1 MSEIANDV
9 KFSTVEIV
17 SNLGLNFSSNDT
29 RIKHTGTGELT
40 MSSTTGDLTF
50 SAGGSSSNTM
60 TINAVS
66 GGIDI
71 NAGGRIAIDTT
82 DTDGGIHIGT
92 STSGV
97 PIVIGTSTSSATV
110 AGDLVVSG
118 NLTVNG
124 DSVTNNVITYT
135 SEDSMFYLNSG
146 QTGTST
152 KDIGLIGERGSANNV
167 GWIWDE
173 SADEWVAVHTNTTE
187 GNDGLVNILNYNQ
200 IRCGGLAVVS
210 DTSKDST
217 DFNVDIDG
225 AITIYTSSSGA
236 DSYLIHTGSPGNDLS
251 IQCVNGSL
259 NLTSGESAHDAIKIN
274 ANSGGIRLLT
284 FGHNVNI
291 APQEASESATSD
303 GHALHVSSYIST
315 DSSTSS
321 GATTAVFNAVNIQAP
336 EVEAVNDSITTTTAN
351 TLYISGAPVA
361 GTNQT
366 FTNRYAL
373 NADGP
378 TRIGGTLLVNDAV
391 EVLSTITIH
400 DYLDMGENNIV
411 NVNNIYLNAIRS
423 NSDDIVIDL
432 EDNRSNAL
440 EIKEDNRS
448 YMVFNTTN
456 GSESIQLNKNITLR
470 TGEAITLT
478 HTADANGEDLTI
490 AQAGAFDASLLLT
503 STGTGS
509 DAIGLTANSG
519 GIDINAGSGG
529 IAVDTT
535 GALSLDA
542 GSASNFTTTAGNI
555 NIEANNG
562 SVIINGGNAVAD
574 AIYIVA
580 SAVAGGIDIEAGN
593 NGIYID
599 TTGTFSITSTST
611 VSESVITHFG
621 APGQDLSVSC
631 PSGSLR
637 LVGGEEAID
646 AVVIQA
652 SHAGGGIKIDSGT
665 GGIDIDTTGYLY
677 INTGSGGIDVISNGL
692 ISLNANTSSGTSNIT
707 HTGSSGSDLTV
718 SCTSGSLN
726 LTAGEE
732 VANAIRIQASHA
744 NGGIDIDAGTAGI
757 ALDTTGIMYITS
769 SDSNSSSLR
778 ITASHT
784 SGGIDIDAGTGGV
797 ELNTTGS
804 LELLSSK
811 NASGAI
817 RLYVSDDSG
826 NISVMHVGNQGFL
839 MDTSKIFSIDSTNTS
854 GASNIT
860 HVGSAGQD
868 LTVSC
873 TSGSLNLTAGEATSD
888 AVAITASAG
897 GIRLTTTGSNIGITP
912 ANANESATSNGHVLH
927 VSTNTSTDSSTATS
941 GTATVFNAINVQAPT
956 VAATNASV
964 TTTTANTLYI
974 SGAPV
979 AGTNQTLTNRYALNA
994 DGNSRVGGDLTVS
1007 GAIASGS
1014 ISATGDLDMN
1024 NNDITNVDN
1033 IALNTISADS
1043 NDIAINLT
1051 DNRSNALEAKQGIN
1065 SYMVFNTTNGSE
1077 AIQLNQNITLRTG
1090 NPITLTHTSDAN
1102 GEDLTIAQAG
1112 AFDASLLLTSTG
1124 TGADA
1129 IGLTAS
1135 AGGIMIDAT
1144 GGLSLDSSST
1154 TASSNLTHVGALG
1167 QDLTVSCTAGS
1178 LNLIGGE
1185 AVADAVRIQASA
1197 GAGGIDIDAGSGGIA
1212 IDTTGALSID
1222 AGAAS
1227 NFNTSAG
1234 DITIDAQAG
1243 SVIIDGGESATDAVR
1258 IHASAVAGGIDIDA
1272 GSGGINV
1279 LTSGTLTLN
1288 SSSST
1293 APSNLTHAG
1302 ASGQDLTVS
1311 CTSGSLNLT
1320 AGEAVSNAVLI
1331 QASNGGITIDSGVSG
1346 ITIDTSGAISI
1357 DADSASHFNTSS
1369 GNITIDAEAGRVII
1383 DGGEAVSNAVR
1394 IHASAG
1400 AGGIDIDAGSGGI
1413 AIDTTG
1419 AISIDVG
1426 AASNFNTSAGDI
1438 TIDAQAGSVIID
1450 GGESATDAVRI
1461 HASAVAGGIDIDA
1474 GSGGINVLTSGTLTL
1489 NSSSSTAPSNLT
1501 HAGASGQDLTV
1512 SCTSGSLNL
1521 TAGEAVAD
1529 AIAITASAGG
1539 ITISTTSNVLIN
1551 TGNLDLNNND
1561 IANVDDIELNTIS
1574 ANSNDIAINLTDNRS
1589 NALEAKQG
1597 INSYMVF
1604 NTTNGSE
1611 AIQLN
1616 QNITLRT
1623 GNPITLTHT
1632 SDANGEDLTIAQAG
1646 AFDASLLLTSTGTG
1660 ADAIGLTASA
1670 GGIMIDATG
1679 GLSLDSS
1686 STTASSNLTHV
1697 GALGQDLTVSCT
1709 AGSLILSGG
1718 ENVVD
1723 AVKIEAPHT
1732 DGGITMTSGSTGV
1745 DINTTGYFDVS
1756 AGGIILN
1763 TTGDI
1768 TVTAGYTGITVDTS
1782 GTFSIDSSNSSGASN
1797 ITHAGA
1803 PGQDLT
1809 VSCTSGSLNLT
1820 GGEADANAVA
1830 ITASAG
1836 GVNINGGGAISNAVR
1851 INASNGAG
1859 GIDIDAGSGGIDID
1873 TTGNMTITVGT
1884 HMTITGDV
1892 RTLSNNG
1899 TTGTGVTAVEHGTS
1913 RLHLTVL
1920 TLTNVDLGNVS
1931 IGADSTGALIYTLP
1945 AGAIV
1950 VKNSYMS
1957 IGLTNTDTLI
1967 NADTPF
1973 VGLGTVIASTGVSDL
1988 TTPST
1993 YQNILTGQTAA
2004 NVTGTATVKT
2014 TIPQLIIESGDA
2026 HTVHLNVADTWAGAD
2041 TSVKANG
2048 TIVLEWT
2055 LMN

>member
-92 STSGV
+92 STAGV
-97 PIVIGTSTSSATV
+97 PVIIGTSTTSATV

-173 SADEWVAVHTNTTE
+173 SADEWVAVHTDTTE

-217 DFNVDIDG
+217 NFNVDIDG

-351 TLYISGAPVA
+351 TLYISGAPTP

-373 NADGP
+373 NADGAS
-378 TRIGGTLLVNDAV
+378 RVGGSLLVTGAV
-391 EVLSTITIH
+391 NILSSLSLGGN
-400 DYLDMGENNIV
+400 LDMGEYNIV
-411 NVNNIYLNAIRS
+411 NTGNIALDSISADANDIAI
-423 NSDDIVIDL
+423 NL
-432 EDNRSNAL
+432 TDNRSNAL
-440 EIKEDNRS
+440 EVKEASNS
-448 YMVFNTTN
+448 YMVFNTID
-456 GSESIQLNKNITLR
+456 GSEAIQLNKNITLR

-478 HTADANGEDLTI
+478 HTADANAEDLTI

-503 STGTGS
+503 STGTGA

-542 GSASNFTTTAGNI
+542 GSSSNFNTTAGDI
-555 NIEANNG
+555 TIDAQTG
-562 SVIINGGNAVAD
+562 SVIIDGGEAVAD
-574 AIYIVA
+574 AIRIHA
-580 SAVAGGIDIEAGN
+580 SAVAGGIDIDAGN

-611 VSESVITHFG
+611 ASESVITHSG

-631 PSGSLR
+631 TSGSLR

-677 INTGSGGIDVISNGL
+677 INTGSGGIDIISNGI
-692 ISLNANTSSGTSNIT
+692 ISLNANTSSGTTNLT
-707 HTGSSGSDLTV
+707 HTGSAGSDLTVACTAGSLNLTGGESATDAVRIHATNGAGGIDIDSGTGGFDVLTSGALSLDSSATGASSNLTHVGSAGNDLTV

-726 LTAGEE
+726 LTAGE
-732 VANAIRIQASHA
+732 AINNAVRIQASHT
-744 NGGIDIDAGTAGI
+744 N
-757 ALDTTGIMYITS
+757 
-769 SDSNSSSLR
+769 
-778 ITASHT
+778 
-784 SGGIDIDAGTGGV
+784 GGIDIDAGTGGIAID
-797 ELNTTGS
+797 TTGTLS
-804 LELLSSK
+804 LDSS
-811 NASGAI
+811 ATGSP
-817 RLYVSDDSG
+817 
-826 NISVMHVGNQGFL
+826 
-839 MDTSKIFSIDSTNTS
+839 
-854 GASNIT
+854 SNLT

-927 VSTNTSTDSSTATS
+927 VSTNTSTDSSTAGS

-1090 NPITLTHTSDAN
+1090 DAITLTHTADAN
-1102 GEDLTIAQAG
+1102 AEDLTIAQAG
-1112 AFDASLLLTSTG
+1112 AFNASLLLTSTG

-1129 IGLTAS
+1129 IGITAS

-1144 GGLSLDSSST
+1144 GGLSLDSSSTTASSNLTHVGALGQDLTVSCTAGSLNLIGGEAVADAVKIQASAGAGGIDIDAGSSGIAIDTTGSLSLDSSATGASSNLTHVGSAGNDLTVSCTSGSLNLTAGEAINNAVRIQASHANGGIDIDAGTGGFDVLTSGALSLDSSST

-1197 GAGGIDIDAGSGGIA
+1197 GAGGIDIDAGTGGIA
-1212 IDTTGALSID
+1212 IDSTGGITVDATGALSLD
-1222 AGAAS
+1222 
-1227 NFNTSAG
+1227 
-1234 DITIDAQAG
+1234 
-1243 SVIIDGGESATDAVR
+1243 
-1258 IHASAVAGGIDIDA
+1258 
-1272 GSGGINV
+1272 
-1279 LTSGTLTLN
+1279 
-1288 SSSST
+1288 SSST
-1293 APSNLTHAG
+1293 TLSSNLTHVG
-1302 ASGQDLTVS
+1302 APTKDLTVS

-1383 DGGEAVSNAVR
+1383 DGGEAASNAVR

-1450 GGESATDAVRI
+1450 GGESATDAIRI

-1474 GSGGINVLTSGTLTL
+1474 GTGGFNLLTSGTLTL

-1521 TAGEAVAD
+1521 TAGEAVSNAVL
-1529 AIAITASAGG
+1529 IQASNGG
-1539 ITISTTSNVLIN
+1539 ITIDSGVSGITIDTS
-1551 TGNLDLNNND
+1551 G
-1561 IANVDDIELNTIS
+1561 AIS
-1574 ANSNDIAINLTDNRS
+1574 IDAVSAS
-1589 NALEAKQG
+1589 H
-1597 INSYMVF
+1597 F
-1604 NTTNGSE
+1604 NTSSG
-1611 AIQLN
+1611 
-1616 QNITLRT
+1616 NIT
-1623 GNPITLTHT
+1623 I
-1632 SDANGEDLTIAQAG
+1632 DAEAGRVIIDGGESATNAIRIH
-1646 AFDASLLLTSTGTG
+1646 AS
-1660 ADAIGLTASA
+1660 AVA
-1670 GGIMIDATG
+1670 GGIDIDAGTG
-1679 GLSLDSS
+1679 GINVLTTGTLTLNSS
-1686 STTASSNLTHV
+1686 STTAPSNLTH
-1697 GALGQDLTVSCT
+1697 A
-1709 AGSLILSGG
+1709 
-1718 ENVVD
+1718 
-1723 AVKIEAPHT
+1723 
-1732 DGGITMTSGSTGV
+1732 
-1745 DINTTGYFDVS
+1745 
-1756 AGGIILN
+1756 
-1763 TTGDI
+1763 
-1768 TVTAGYTGITVDTS
+1768 
-1782 GTFSIDSSNSSGASN
+1782 GAS
-1797 ITHAGA
+1797 
-1803 PGQDLT
+1803 GQDLT

-2026 HTVHLNVADTWAGAD
+2026 HTVHLNVADTWTGAD